1 MRIRASLTIIICL
14 LLIISGCADLLAEI
28 MASAKVKKE
37 AESMGSMTFCP
48 DERPYRVGGMT
59 GACVDEDGLSDYTGI
74 KLHGTEDEEK
84 TFVKGTKALQKGTD
98 KECPKETP
106 YYVSGFLGF
115 GGRCVSKSEFNQYL
129 SSGNIPDDEETK
141 ETKETKSCEYDSDC
155 EPICEGDTMWKRGC
169 NPRTNKCE
177 NTFDTDCSTL
187 KITVGSKTYS
197 KTCAD
202 GACTSSNIKEQLAA
216 LMQEKSD
223 QVKAL
228 TAKKQTAQQV
238 MMDANKNCINGL
250 AEVTNKLIIDTGLSL
265 ASPAKKLADV
275 ASDATNAIFDNLVED
290 SKRMNA
296 EEFIAVNCKLYE
308 SLKNDIRIIENKID
322 KFTDEAEE
330 INAQLKKL

>member
-1 MRIRASLTIIICL
+1 MRKQTLLILLVL
-14 LLIISGCADLLAEI
+14 LLVITSGCADLIAEI
-28 MASAKVKKE
+28 MASAKVKRE
-37 AESMGSMTFCP
+37 AETAGSITFCP
-48 DERPYRVGGMT
+48 DERPYRVGGYT
-59 GACVDEDGLSDYTGI
+59 GACVDEDGLSEYTGI

-84 TFVKGTKALQKGTD
+84 AFVKTTKSLQKGQD

-115 GGRCVSKSEFNQYL
+115 GGRCVSKSDFNQYL

-141 ETKETKSCEYDSDC
+141 ETEETKSCEYDSDC
-155 EPICEGDTMWKRGC
+155 EPICEGDVMWKRGC

-177 NTFDTDCSTL
+177 NTFDTDCSTS
-187 KITVGSKTYS
+187 KVTVGSKVYS
-197 KTCAD
+197 KSCAN
-202 GACTSSNIKEQLAA
+202 GACTTDAIKEQLLA
-216 LMQEKSD
+216 LKTEKSD

-228 TAKKQTAQQV
+228 IAKKQTAQQV
-238 MMDANKNCINGL
+238 MMDANKKCINGL

-275 ASDATNAIFDNLVED
+275 ASDVTNSLLDNMVDD

-296 EEFIAVNCKLYE
+296 EEFIALNCKLYE

-322 KFTDEAEE
+322 KLAKEAEE
-330 INAQLKKL
+330 INAELKKL